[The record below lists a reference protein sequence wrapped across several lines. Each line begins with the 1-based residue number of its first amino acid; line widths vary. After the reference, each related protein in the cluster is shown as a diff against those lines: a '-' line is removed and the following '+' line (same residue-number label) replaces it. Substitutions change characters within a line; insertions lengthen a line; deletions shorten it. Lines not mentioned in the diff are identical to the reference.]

1 MRFPLVVTVLLAVA
15 LLGACQSARPS
26 RPASGTPGPSPSGAA
41 APVPPSPG
49 PRPSAPVSPTPT
61 PTPTPP
67 PVDPAAVDADELGRI
82 PVLMYHRLKED
93 GGGPYDRTRQAFR
106 AELRWLFDHDYVPV
120 VLRDVL
126 DGRIDIPAGTK
137 PVVLTFDDAPL
148 EHAQFEG
155 GEPVADTALGILT
168 DVAADYEQVD
178 PVAVWSVLPAPFGGN
193 EERGR
198 AIMRRLHERGHE
210 LANHSCDHEPLSGR
224 DRADVQRDLAC
235 GANLIREAV
244 PDAEVR
250 VLTLP
255 LGRFPDE
262 HEWAHAGD
270 TPEGRYDHDA
280 LLKVGARPARS
291 PFHADFQPLAMP
303 RIRSGDSTRQ
313 SDFESAFWLARLE
326 AQDSVYVSDGD
337 PQRISFPAGRADQLD
352 EAFRERAH
360 PYEP

>member
-1 MRFPLVVTVLLAVA
+1 MRLPLVVTALAAVA
-15 LLGACQSARPS
+15 LLSACESAQ
-26 RPASGTPGPSPSGAA
+26 PAQPGSGTPRPSPSTAA
-41 APVPPSPG
+41 TPVAPSPG
-49 PRPSAPVSPTPT
+49 PTPSPPASPTPT
-61 PTPTPP
+61 PAPP
-67 PVDPAAVDADELGRI
+67 PVDPAAVDADELGQI

-120 VLRDVL
+120 VLSDVL

-137 PVVLTFDDAPL
+137 PVVLTFDDAPR
-148 EHAQFEG
+148 EHAQLEG

-193 EERGR
+193 AQRGR
-198 AIMRRLHERGHE
+198 AIMRELHERGHE
-210 LANHSCDHEPLSGR
+210 LANHSCDHTPLSGR
-224 DRADVQRDLAC
+224 GRADVERDLAC
-235 GANLIREAV
+235 GADVIREAV
-244 PDAEVR
+244 PGAEVR

-262 HEWAHAGD
+262 HQWAHAGD
-270 TPEGRYDHDA
+270 TPEGGYDHDA

-303 RIRSGDSTRQ
+303 RIRSGGSTRQ

-326 AQDSVYVSDGD
+326 AQDTAYVSDGD
-337 PQRISFPAGRADQLD
+337 PRRISFPAERAGELD
-352 EAFRERAH
+352 EAYRERAN